1 MVRQIFKNRVIAA
14 AGPLPGQ
21 LTVDNLKRW
30 TSMRKGAFSDNLD
43 ETVTHLLCTEE
54 QFRKRAPRG
63 RFLFP
68 PSLKPCSPFHLI
80 LTEFQSKRL
89 WGATEASTLS
99 TMTGSNSPLL
109 RRGVCRRRNTRC
121 GIS

>member
-30 TSMRKGAFSDNLD
+30 TSMRKGTFSDNFD

-63 RFLFP
+63 KFIFLPF
-68 PSLKPCSPFHLI
+68 LKPCDPFHLI
-80 LTEFQSKRL
+80 LTAFQSKRL
-89 WGATEASTLS
+89 
-99 TMTGSNSPLL
+99 
-109 RRGVCRRRNTRC
+109 
-121 GIS
+121 